1 MKKVILFSLDYCKR
15 VFNLKNFHWHS
26 IVKKTVIGAIAVLPI
41 LLVSCA
47 STTSAEGGLH
57 LTSYAKIPLMDRIYK
72 PNDKKLESIAKV
84 NKPYYQAL
92 RTPTYVK
99 VYHGSYKD
107 SQGNVINGGFMWLKV
122 SNGTP
127 KTNF

>member
-1 MKKVILFSLDYCKR
+1 MKKVI
-15 VFNLKNFHWHS
+15 VFGLS
-26 IVKKTVIGAIAVLPI
+26 VLPI

-47 STTSAEGGLH
+47 STTATEGGQH

-72 PNDKKLESIAKV
+72 PNDKKLESIARV

-99 VYHGSYKD
+99 VYHGSYRD

>member
-1 MKKVILFSLDYCKR
+1 VRKVLLLSLT
-15 VFNLKNFHWHS
+15 
-26 IVKKTVIGAIAVLPI
+26 ILPI

-47 STTSAEGGLH
+47 STTTAAQGGQH
-57 LTSYAKIPLMDRIYK
+57 LTSYAKTPLMDRIYK
-72 PNDKKLESIAKV
+72 PNDKKLESIARV
-84 NKPYYQAL
+84 NEPYFQAL

-99 VYHGSYKD
+99 VYHGSYRD

-127 KTNF
+127 RTNF

>member
-1 MKKVILFSLDYCKR
+1 VRKAILFGLT
-15 VFNLKNFHWHS
+15 VLS
-26 IVKKTVIGAIAVLPI
+26 ILF
-41 LLVSCA
+41 VSCA
-47 STTSAEGGLH
+47 STTTTQENQQ

-72 PNDKKLESIAKV
+72 PTDKKLESIARV
-84 NKPYYQAL
+84 NKPYFQAL

-99 VYHGSYKD
+99 VYHGSYRD

-122 SNGTP
+122 SSGTP

>member
-1 MKKVILFSLDYCKR
+1 VRKILLFG
-15 VFNLKNFHWHS
+15 F
-26 IVKKTVIGAIAVLPI
+26 TVLPI
-41 LLVSCA
+41 FLISCA
-47 STTSAEGGLH
+47 STTTTAQENQH

-72 PNDKKLESIAKV
+72 SNDKKLESIARV
-84 NKPYYQAL
+84 NEPYFQAL

-99 VYHGSYKD
+99 VYHGSYRD

>member
-1 MKKVILFSLDYCKR
+1 MKKTILFGLS
-15 VFNLKNFHWHS
+15 
-26 IVKKTVIGAIAVLPI
+26 VLPI

-47 STTSAEGGLH
+47 STTATEGSQQ
-57 LTSYAKIPLMDRIYK
+57 LTDYAKTPLVDKIYK

-84 NKPYYQAL
+84 NEPYYQAL

-99 VYHGSYKD
+99 VYHGSYRD

>member
-1 MKKVILFSLDYCKR
+1 MRKTFLLGFTIMPILF
-15 VFNLKNFHWHS
+15 
-26 IVKKTVIGAIAVLPI
+26 
-41 LLVSCA
+41 VSCA
-47 STTSAEGGLH
+47 STTTTAQENQQ
-57 LTSYAKIPLMDRIYK
+57 LTSYAKTPLMDRIYK
-72 PNDKKLESIAKV
+72 PKDKKLESIAKV
-84 NKPYYQAL
+84 NEPYFQAL

-99 VYHGSYKD
+99 VYHGSYRD

>member
-1 MKKVILFSLDYCKR
+1 MKKVILFGLS
-15 VFNLKNFHWHS
+15 
-26 IVKKTVIGAIAVLPI
+26 ALPI

-47 STTSAEGGLH
+47 STTASEENQH
-57 LTSYAKIPLMDRIYK
+57 LTRYAKTSLMDRIYK
-72 PNDKKLESIAKV
+72 PKDKKLEFIARV
-84 NKPYYQAL
+84 NKPYFQAL

-99 VYHGSYKD
+99 VYHGSYRD

>member
-1 MKKVILFSLDYCKR
+1 MRKVILLSLS
-15 VFNLKNFHWHS
+15 VF
-26 IVKKTVIGAIAVLPI
+26 PI
-41 LLVSCA
+41 LFVSCA
-47 STTSAEGGLH
+47 STTEAQQENQH

-72 PNDKKLESIAKV
+72 SNDKKLESIARV

-99 VYHGSYKD
+99 VYHGSYRD

>member
-1 MKKVILFSLDYCKR
+1 MKRKYLLFSL
-15 VFNLKNFHWHS
+15 
-26 IVKKTVIGAIAVLPI
+26 AVLPVF
-41 LLVSCA
+41 LVSCA
-47 STTSAEGGLH
+47 STVQAGKENQH
-57 LTSYAKIPLMDRIYK
+57 LTSYAKTPLLKRIYK

-84 NKPYYQAL
+84 NKPYFQAL

-99 VYHGSYKD
+99 VYHGSYRD

>member
-1 MKKVILFSLDYCKR
+1 MKKVIMSAL
-15 VFNLKNFHWHS
+15 
-26 IVKKTVIGAIAVLPI
+26 AILPV

-47 STTSAEGGLH
+47 STTQAEEENQH
-57 LTSYAKIPLMDRIYK
+57 LTSYAKTPLMDRIYK
-72 PNDKKLESIAKV
+72 PNDKKLESIARV
-84 NKPYYQAL
+84 NEPYFQAL

>member
-1 MKKVILFSLDYCKR
+1 MKKVILLGF
-15 VFNLKNFHWHS
+15 
-26 IVKKTVIGAIAVLPI
+26 TVLPI

-47 STTSAEGGLH
+47 ATTTAAQENQQ
-57 LTSYAKIPLMDRIYK
+57 LTSYAKTPLMDRIYK

-84 NKPYYQAL
+84 NEPYYQAL

-99 VYHGSYKD
+99 VYHGSYRD

>member
-1 MKKVILFSLDYCKR
+1 MKKVLLFG
-15 VFNLKNFHWHS
+15 
-26 IVKKTVIGAIAVLPI
+26 IIVLPI

-47 STTSAEGGLH
+47 STTTAAKEENQH
-57 LTSYAKIPLMDRIYK
+57 LTSYAKIPLMKRIYK
-72 PNDKKLESIAKV
+72 PNDKKLESIARV
-84 NKPYYQAL
+84 NKPYFQAL

-99 VYHGSYKD
+99 VYHGSYRD

-127 KTNF
+127 RTNF

>member
-1 MKKVILFSLDYCKR
+1 MMKKVLLFGL
-15 VFNLKNFHWHS
+15 
-26 IVKKTVIGAIAVLPI
+26 AVLPI
-41 LLVSCA
+41 LFVSCA
-47 STTSAEGGLH
+47 STTQAAQEGQH
-57 LTSYAKIPLMDRIYK
+57 LTSYAKTPLLKRIYK
-72 PNDKKLESIAKV
+72 PNDKKLESIARV
-84 NKPYYQAL
+84 NEPYFQSL

-99 VYHGSYKD
+99 VYHGSYRD